1 MLKRRYIRIARLR
14 RRAFLGQEK
23 SFSSASE
30 AISWVESNY
39 NVKLFPRERDLQKMK
54 ATLSPFS
61 VDLNELQENQK
72 GLKEVTLMSNF
83 ELFDIPI
90 ERL

>member
-1 MLKRRYIRIARLR
+1 
-14 RRAFLGQEK
+14 
-23 SFSSASE
+23 
-30 AISWVESNY
+30 
-39 NVKLFPRERDLQKMK
+39 MK

-61 VDLNELQENQK
+61 VDLNENQENQK